1 MKWYRADLHIHT
13 VLSPCGGLDMTP
25 ERIIDEALKKKL
37 DIIAITDHNTTKQ
50 CKEVMEVGKEME
62 LMVIGGAEVNS
73 REEVHCVTLF
83 ESGERLEEF
92 QVFLDA
98 KLPEI
103 LNIPEKFGHQV
114 WVNRYEEIQGEEQR
128 LLWSALN
135 ASMEEIVKEVY
146 RLNGMFFPAHIDRM
160 INGMLRQ
167 LGFVPADLKA
177 DALEVLF
184 LNDQKIAEV
193 KDKNR
198 RFSII
203 TNSDA
208 HEPEHIGRRFTWL
221 KMKEPSFEEV
231 RKALNQQDGREA
243 KPGTGKI

>member
-25 ERIIDEALKKKL
+25 ERIVHEALKKKL
-37 DIIAITDHNTTKQ
+37 DIIAITDHNSTKQ
-50 CKEVMEVGKEME
+50 CIEVMEVGEEKG
-62 LMVIGGAEVNS
+62 LVVIGGSEINS

-83 ESGERLEEF
+83 ESIENLKEF

-103 LNIPEKFGHQV
+103 LNKPEKFGHQV
-114 WVNRYEEIQGEEQR
+114 WVNRHEEIIGEEPR

-135 ASMEEIVKEVY
+135 ASIDEIASEVH
-146 RLNGMFFPAHIDRM
+146 RLNGLFFPAHIDRM

-167 LGFVPADLKA
+167 LGFVPPDLQA

-184 LNDQKIAEV
+184 LNEPRIAEV
-193 KDKNR
+193 KNQNSS
-198 RFSII
+198 FSII

-221 KMKEPSFEEV
+221 KMKELTFEEI
-231 RKALNQQDGREA
+231 RMALNHQDGREA
-243 KPGTGKI
+243 KAGND